1 MSLVGRLEDLA
12 LSDIFQIISL
22 SKKTGTLI
30 LKNKAK
36 GSAVVVF
43 RNGQI
48 VQAATDNLRDTLGN
62 ILISKGSVSENDLTR
77 ALETQKRIK
86 GTKRLG
92 QIMVEMG
99 AISQEVLEETIRGQ
113 IENMIYSLLA
123 WEEGF
128 FNFDLGDITPSDKI
142 EVVTHEFLL
151 KAGLNPEYLL
161 MESARVMDEKKRDK
175 KTKPAPPAPAPE
187 AKKKVSEFA
196 EFLQEQ
202 GVAPQAEPSLEE
214 RAAADRGKDLNTLKS
229 MFEELRFPSATAEI
243 TLLVLR
249 YASEVV
255 NRAVLFMVT
264 RDEVRGLGQF
274 GIEYKDESPD
284 KRVRDIKVPT
294 KEASI
299 FSEVIR
305 DKRVK
310 IGGFSD
316 SAWDIYMIK
325 ELGGQGTER
334 IFSGAGDKQRQ
345 GGRDTLRRQPP
356 RRQGHPEYFGPRD
369 IHASG
374 GPGNGE
380 SASRTKDFRPR
391 KTAGKGERL
400 KPMAYSVLIVEDS
413 KAMRGL
419 IRATVEQ
426 MPGFST
432 FEAASG
438 FDALKVLP
446 ARKYDLIITD
456 INMPDINGLELI
468 SFVKGH
474 PQYKEIPLII
484 VSTERSDEDRERGL
498 SLGASGYI
506 VKPFKGNELQELVR
520 KVLE

>member
-48 VQAATDNLRDTLGN
+48 IQAATDNLRDTLGN
-62 ILISKGSVSENDLTR
+62 ILISKGAVSENDLTR
-77 ALETQKRIK
+77 ALEAQKRVK

-99 AISQEVLEETIRGQ
+99 AISQDVLEETIRGQ
-113 IENMIYSLLA
+113 IENMVYSLLA

-128 FNFDLGDITPSDKI
+128 FNFDLGDVSPSDKI

-175 KTKPAPPAPAPE
+175 KPKPAQPAPAPE

-196 EFLQEQ
+196 QFLQEQ

-214 RAAADRGKDLNTLKS
+214 KAAADRGKDLNTLKS

-264 RDEVRGLGQF
+264 REVVRGLGQF

-284 KRVRDIKVPT
+284 KRVREIKVPT

-305 DKRVK
+305 DKRAK
-310 IGGFSD
+310 IGSFSD
-316 SAWDIYMIK
+316 NAWDIYLIK
-325 ELGGQGTER
+325 ELGGREPKEFFLVPVISNGR
-334 IFSGAGDKQRQ
+334 VAAILYGDN
-345 GGRDTLRRQPP
+345 L
-356 RRQGHPEYFGPRD
+356 PE
-369 IHASG
+369 
-374 GPGNGE
+374 N
-380 SASRTKDFRPR
+380 
-391 KTAGKGERL
+391 
-400 KPMAYSVLIVEDS
+400 
-413 KAMRGL
+413 KA
-419 IRATVEQ
+419 I
-426 MPGFST
+426 PNIS
-432 FEAASG
+432 
-438 FDALKVLP
+438 
-446 ARKYDLIITD
+446 
-456 INMPDINGLELI
+456 GLEIFMYQAGLAMEKALLERKI
-468 SFVKGH
+468 S
-474 PQYKEIPLII
+474 
-484 VSTERSDEDRERGL
+484 D
-498 SLGASGYI
+498 
-506 VKPFKGNELQELVR
+506 
-520 KVLE
+520 LEKQLAGGKS